1 MQVFTTPIDKK
12 KKDCAINFFV
22 GSKGKG
28 EEREKEEK
36 GKTKDKSKEE
46 SCDINKIKY
55 SFHYNKDFK
64 QITG

>member
-1 MQVFTTPIDKK
+1 MQVFTSPIDKK
-12 KKDCAINFFV
+12 GFTINFFV

-55 SFHYNKDFK
+55 SFHYNKDLK
-64 QITG
+64 QING